1 MISAES
7 LFSKTTTLF
16 KENIQVTGRSCEIS
30 ETVNTTIFPTGDFLS
45 DIFSFQFQ
53 GEMELKE
60 TCLTVNGIVT
70 NNWSFKDVAHIK
82 LATTCFLTS
91 EKINC
96 GALKL
101 TSSEDTV
108 IEAEPARMSI
118 IRKSNTRGKK
128 AFISEEE
135 FRGNNTMSEAAELDS
150 WKEKCL
156 D

>member
-1 MISAES
+1 MNS
-7 LFSKTTTLF
+7 
-16 KENIQVTGRSCEIS
+16 
-30 ETVNTTIFPTGDFLS
+30 
-45 DIFSFQFQ
+45 
-53 GEMELKE
+53 KE
-60 TCLTVNGIVT
+60 TCLTVIGIIT
-70 NNWSFKDVAHIK
+70 NDWSFKDVAHIE
-82 LATTCFLTS
+82 LPTTCSLSS

-101 TSSEDTV
+101 TSSEDTM